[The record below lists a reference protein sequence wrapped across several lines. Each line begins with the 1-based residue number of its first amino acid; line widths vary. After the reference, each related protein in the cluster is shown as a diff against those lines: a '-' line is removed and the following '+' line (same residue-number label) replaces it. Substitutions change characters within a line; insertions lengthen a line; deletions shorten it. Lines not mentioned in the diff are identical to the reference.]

1 MIDLGKYLSNAI
13 FSNIYSV
20 APYIDATANLSPG
33 FSYGSRP
40 ALLLSSS
47 YCFRPPPAL
56 DKANDPKP
64 IVPKAPANGCAPGI
78 IDVTTAPAVGST
90 DGTNCPIH

>member
-13 FSNIYSV
+13 LSNIYSV
-20 APYIDATANLSPG
+20 APYIVATANLSPG

-47 YCFRPPPAL
+47 YCLRPAPAL
-56 DKANDPKP
+56 YVANVPIA
-64 IVPKAPANGCAPGI
+64 IVPNAPASGCAPGI
-78 IDVTTAPAVGST
+78 IDVTTAPAVGNT
-90 DGTNCPIH
+90 DGTS